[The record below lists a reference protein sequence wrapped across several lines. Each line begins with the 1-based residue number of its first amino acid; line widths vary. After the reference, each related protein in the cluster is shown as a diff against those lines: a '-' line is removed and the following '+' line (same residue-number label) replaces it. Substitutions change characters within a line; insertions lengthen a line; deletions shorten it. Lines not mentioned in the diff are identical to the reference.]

1 MRKQDLLAFLFF
13 TSIFSAM
20 SQDRICECAP
30 FFSPLAAAD
39 FESLFDPS
47 LIRSNKI
54 TEVRIYITS
63 GQKNNK
69 TKSDTL
75 AKVTNQKY
83 IKELFTFNKDGYAV
97 HNRTFYLNRQNHY
110 YSFNRDIKNN
120 IVQQVSQF
128 FDSTGKLSNDPKP
141 DITDYT
147 FDEYGEIVKR
157 KKRDPNGVILAD
169 EKSEYTITEYN
180 DKGWK
185 IKETTHYYWDW
196 ETSPHHLNTT
206 NYSYTNKG
214 QTETAKAY
222 DGKKLYLT
230 TTTNYD
236 DMGAPLSI
244 SSFNHFM
251 NKQAYKK
258 NFKYD
263 SLGRLIKYVTSSAD
277 DLECPGK
284 GNSSDEFKYNS
295 VGLLIEQ
302 RHTFANTL
310 CILQFEYK

>member
-1 MRKQDLLAFLFF
+1 MRKHGLLVFLFF
-13 TSIFSAM
+13 THSFSAM
-20 SQDRICECAP
+20 AQDRICECAP

-47 LIRSNKI
+47 LIRTNKI

-83 IKELFTFNKDGYAV
+83 IKELFTFNKAGYAV
-97 HNRTFYLNRQNHY
+97 HNRTYYLNRQNHY

-147 FDEYGEIVKR
+147 FDEYGDIVKR
-157 KKRDPNGVILAD
+157 KKRNANGVILPD

-180 DKGWK
+180 DQGWK

-196 ETSPHHLNTT
+196 ETVPQHLNTT

-214 QTETAKAY
+214 KTETAKTY
-222 DGKKLYLT
+222 DGKKLFT
-230 TTTNYD
+230 TTITNYD

-244 SSFNHFM
+244 SSFNHFL

-258 NFKYD
+258 VFKYD

-277 DLECPGK
+277 DYECPGR
-284 GNSSDEFKYNS
+284 GNFSNEFKYNS